1 METPCKTETPAC
13 HAPSSPRP
21 APWSRPAAQAQS
33 SPFYLRASE
42 TLSYDSNLFRVPDKS
57 VLNNAGIHARDGI
70 SSTELTVG
78 IDQPY
83 GRQRW
88 LASAGISANVF
99 KNNDQLNN
107 TGYDLLLGLDWQA
120 LSRWAGDVRIT
131 STQQLAN
138 FENYG
143 AQFIVDTSKNLEQV
157 NGISARARYGLVS
170 LWSLE
175 GTFAHRDVNFSDDL
189 FREPRI
195 PPGPGRLRRRLSA
208 ERPADARARRP
219 LHRRAI
225 SARREHGSDKY
236 KRDDIDLTANWK
248 VERTVSLRCPHLGHA
263 REPQPAGRARLP
275 RRDGQPRLL
284 NYRPTGKTTLDL
296 RLSRDT
302 GTRGNGAP
310 PRLDPSATAAFLTDA
325 RLSDRLDAGVRWE
338 ATSKITVLG
347 QASYSH
353 DRYDEQFITGGGA
366 IVTGDSGN
374 TRNFKIGATYQ
385 VTRAWLLGC
394 EAGRRSRS
402 TPVFI
407 GGVGYSYDADVAS
420 LHGPVDAA
428 VSAGG
433 DATPPSLLRSLH
445 SRRPC
450 AAATRCARG

>member
-1 METPCKTETPAC
+1 MQDRNARLPRTLVAAAC
-13 HAPSSPRP
+13 ALV
-21 APWSRPAAQAQS
+21 AAAAQAQS
-33 SPFYLRASE
+33 SPFYFRASE

-57 VLNNAGIHARDGI
+57 VLTNNNIHPRDGI

-189 FREPRI
+189 FRDREYRQDQVGFGVGYRPSDLLTLGLAARYTDGQY
-195 PPGPGRLRRRLSA
+195 PHAVSTGP
-208 ERPADARARRP
+208 
-219 LHRRAI
+219 
-225 SARREHGSDKY
+225 DKY

-248 VERTVSLRCPHLGHA
+248 VSGLSAFDARISATHENHDLLDGRDFRGVTGSLGW
-263 REPQPAGRARLP
+263 
-275 RRDGQPRLL
+275 

-310 PRLDPSATAAFLTDA
+310 PQLDPSATAAFLTDA

-420 LHGPVDAA
+420 CTVQLM
-428 VSAGG
+428 
-433 DATPPSLLRSLH
+433 LQ
-445 SRRPC
+445 
-450 AAATRCARG
+450 